1 MSGIVFIVAN
11 KRANSNIESV
21 AGSKYF
27 TDCTIDIQH
36 DFSNVVTEHPVE
48 DGVNF
53 SDHVQVKNNRFSVNG
68 VFSEIPLAG
77 YSGDTIPI
85 AQRIDAAYS
94 FLKKLRD
101 SKQTFTLVS
110 KYESYPDCVIEN
122 LTIPVGA
129 DNSSSL
135 FFTINI
141 VQIRK
146 AKVSQVTLLLTNK
159 VREDKK
165 DSAASTSEDG
175 KKNTKEAGD
184 TVWKSLAKYL
194 YSSGDKGGISEIFLT
209 DAEER
214 AIDEALAKAEK
225 DK

>member
-36 DFSNVVTEHPVE
+36 EFGNVVTEHPVE

-77 YSGDTIPI
+77 YSGDTLPI

-165 DSAASTSEDG
+165 DDATALAEAG
-175 KKNTKEAGD
+175 KKNTARQDESIQYSINELLYKE
-184 TVWKSLAKYL
+184 TE
-194 YSSGDKGGISEIFLT
+194 SGYIGGTLT
-209 DAEER
+209 AEDR
-214 AIDEALAKAEK
+214 ARIDEALAKAEK